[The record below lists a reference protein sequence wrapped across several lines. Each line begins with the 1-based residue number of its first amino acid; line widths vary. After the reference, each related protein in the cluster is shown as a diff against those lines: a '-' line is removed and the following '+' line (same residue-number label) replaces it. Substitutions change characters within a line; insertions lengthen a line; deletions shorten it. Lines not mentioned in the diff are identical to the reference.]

1 MRHWRT
7 DAYFDGHPYLTA
19 DAAAHLLAEA
29 AVLVGIDSLNV
40 DDIRDGERP
49 AHSILLDAG
58 IPICEHLTGLDRLP
72 SSGFRFSAVP
82 VKIRAMGRFPFARTR
97 RWLDGALQSR
107 SPRAVP
113 WLVVWERSGTG
124 GHVVCP

>member
-40 DDIRDGERP
+40 DDIRDGERRPIRSCSMP
-49 AHSILLDAG
+49 A
-58 IPICEHLTGLDRLP
+58 
-72 SSGFRFSAVP
+72 
-82 VKIRAMGRFPFARTR
+82 
-97 RWLDGALQSR
+97 SR
-107 SPRAVP
+107 SASTSRA
-113 WLVVWERSGTG
+113 WTG
-124 GHVVCP
+124 SRRADSASAPFR

>member
-19 DAAAHLLAEA
+19 DAAAQLLAEA

-82 VKIRAMGRFPFARTR
+82 VKIRAMGTFPVRAYS
-97 RWLDGALQSR
+97 AL
-107 SPRAVP
+107 A
-113 WLVVWERSGTG
+113 
-124 GHVVCP
+124 